1 MRVGFRVLTVVVIG
15 GLLWVAWTAVSVWLS
30 FRSIDRIEV
39 DLEGAREAIESLS
52 VQDRPPPPPLEP
64 DPVETDPVVPPSTTA
79 VDGDDGGDA
88 DDDHYA
94 CTSRA
99 TRH

>member
-39 DLEGAREAIESLS
+39 DLEGAREAI
-52 VQDRPPPPPLEP
+52 
-64 DPVETDPVVPPSTTA
+64 
-79 VDGDDGGDA
+79 
-88 DDDHYA
+88 
-94 CTSRA
+94 
-99 TRH
+99 